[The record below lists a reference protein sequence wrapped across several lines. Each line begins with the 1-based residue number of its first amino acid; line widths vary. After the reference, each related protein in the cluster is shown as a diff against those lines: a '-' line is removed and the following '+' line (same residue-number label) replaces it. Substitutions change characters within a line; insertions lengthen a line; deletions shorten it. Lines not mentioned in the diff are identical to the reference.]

1 MSTRYSSTLRKA
13 LPIAKTAPVVL
24 LGLIMAVVL
33 AAPVYAGKRH
43 RRSRS
48 LCYKPSSQASGSDP
62 EANLP
67 FLFAVYILTWAG
79 FFGYA
84 FYMSRRQRDMRRDI
98 EALRQALRER
108 QDEGRRE
115 FISREPIDHVN

>member
-1 MSTRYSSTLRKA
+1 MSTRYSSALRKA
-13 LPIAKTAPVVL
+13 LPLARSAPVVL
-24 LGLIMAVVL
+24 LGLIVAAVL
-33 AAPVYAGKRH
+33 AAPVYAGSGIVDH
-43 RRSRS
+43 AASATAFA
-48 LCYKPSSQASGSDP
+48 QASASDP

-98 EALRQALRER
+98 DALRQALRER
-108 QDEGRRE
+108 EDRDDA
-115 FISREPIDHVN
+115 SS

>member
-1 MSTRYSSTLRKA
+1 MSTRFSSTLRKA
-13 LPIAKTAPVVL
+13 LPIARSAPVVL
-24 LGLIMAVVL
+24 LGLILAAVL
-33 AAPVYAGKRH
+33 AAPVYAGSGIVDH
-43 RRSRS
+43 AASVTTFA
-48 LCYKPSSQASGSDP
+48 QASDSDP

-98 EALRQALRER
+98 DALRQALRDREDK
-108 QDEGRRE
+108 DEASSKE
-115 FISREPIDHVN
+115 KSR

>member
-1 MSTRYSSTLRKA
+1 MSTRYTSTLRKA
-13 LPIAKTAPVVL
+13 LPIAKSAPVVL
-24 LGLIMAVVL
+24 LGLILAAVL
-33 AAPVYAGKRH
+33 AAPVYAGSGIVDH
-43 RRSRS
+43 AVSATT
-48 LCYKPSSQASGSDP
+48 LAQASGSDP

-98 EALRQALRER
+98 DALRQALRNRED
-108 QDEGRRE
+108 QDDA
-115 FISREPIDHVN
+115 SS

>member
-1 MSTRYSSTLRKA
+1 MSTRYTSMLRKA

-24 LGLIMAVVL
+24 LGLIVAAVL
-33 AAPVYAGKRH
+33 AAPVYAGNGIVDH
-43 RRSRS
+43 AVSATT
-48 LCYKPSSQASGSDP
+48 YAQASDSDP

-84 FYMSRRQRDMRRDI
+84 FYMSRRQRDMQRDI
-98 EALRQALRER
+98 DALRQALRDR
-108 QDEGRRE
+108 DDQDDA
-115 FISREPIDHVN
+115 SS

>member
-1 MSTRYSSTLRKA
+1 MSTRYSNTLRKA
-13 LPIAKTAPVVL
+13 LPIAKSAPVVL
-24 LGLIMAVVL
+24 LGLVMAAVL
-33 AAPVYAGKRH
+33 AAPVYAG
-43 RRSRS
+43 SGIVDQAVS
-48 LCYKPSSQASGSDP
+48 ATAFAQASGSDP

-98 EALRQALRER
+98 DALRQALRDHEDA
-108 QDEGRRE
+108 DEP
-115 FISREPIDHVN
+115 SS

>member
-13 LPIAKTAPVVL
+13 LPLAKSAPIVL
-24 LGLIMAVVL
+24 LGLIAAAFL
-33 AAPVYAGKRH
+33 AAPVYAGYDIVGNAA
-43 RRSRS
+43 SATGFA
-48 LCYKPSSQASGSDP
+48 QASGSDP

-98 EALRQALRER
+98 DALRRALRER
-108 QDEGRRE
+108 QGEDNASSQEE
-115 FISREPIDHVN
+115 SR

>member
-1 MSTRYSSTLRKA
+1 MSTRYTSTLRKA
-13 LPIAKTAPVVL
+13 LPIAKSASVVL
-24 LGLIMAVVL
+24 FGLTMAAIL
-33 AAPVYAGKRH
+33 AAPVYAGNGIVDH
-43 RRSRS
+43 AVSATTFA
-48 LCYKPSSQASGSDP
+48 QESGSDP

-98 EALRQALRER
+98 DALRQALRER
-108 QDEGRRE
+108 QDEDDA
-115 FISREPIDHVN
+115 SS

>member
-13 LPIAKTAPVVL
+13 LPLAKSAPVVL
-24 LGLIMAVVL
+24 LGLIVAAFL
-33 AAPVYAGKRH
+33 AAPVYAGYGIVENAA
-43 RRSRS
+43 SATGFA
-48 LCYKPSSQASGSDP
+48 QASDSDP

-84 FYMSRRQRDMRRDI
+84 FYMSRRQRDMRREID
-98 EALRQALRER
+98 ALKRMLLDRRE
-108 QDEGRRE
+108 QDDAGSQEEGR
-115 FISREPIDHVN
+115 

>member
-13 LPIAKTAPVVL
+13 LPIAKSASVVL
-24 LGLIMAVVL
+24 FGLTMVTVL
-33 AAPVYAGKRH
+33 AAPVYARNGIVDH
-43 RRSRS
+43 AVSATTFA
-48 LCYKPSSQASGSDP
+48 QASGSDP

-84 FYMSRRQRDMRRDI
+84 FYMSRRQRDMQRDI
-98 EALRQALRER
+98 DALRQALRNRED
-108 QDEGRRE
+108 QDDA
-115 FISREPIDHVN
+115 SS

>member
-1 MSTRYSSTLRKA
+1 M
-13 LPIAKTAPVVL
+13 VL
-24 LGLIMAVVL
+24 LGLIVAAFL
-33 AAPVYAGKRH
+33 AAPVYAESGIVDQAA
-43 RRSRS
+43 SVTTFA
-48 LCYKPSSQASGSDP
+48 QASDSDP

-98 EALRQALRER
+98 DALRQALRER
-108 QDEGRRE
+108 QEQDEASSE
-115 FISREPIDHVN
+115 EES

>member
-1 MSTRYSSTLRKA
+1 MSTRYTSMLRKA

-24 LGLIMAVVL
+24 LGLIVAAVL
-33 AAPVYAGKRH
+33 AAPVYAGNGIVDH
-43 RRSRS
+43 AVSATT
-48 LCYKPSSQASGSDP
+48 YAQASDSDP

-84 FYMSRRQRDMRRDI
+84 FYMSRRQRDMRHDI
-98 EALRQALRER
+98 DALRQALRDR
-108 QDEGRRE
+108 DDQDDA
-115 FISREPIDHVN
+115 SS

>member
-1 MSTRYSSTLRKA
+1 MSTRFFSMLRRTPSLAKA
-13 LPIAKTAPVVL
+13 APIAL
-24 LGLIMAVVL
+24 LGLVIATVL
-33 AAPVYAGKRH
+33 TGPVYAGSGIVDH
-43 RRSRS
+43 MA
-48 LCYKPSSQASGSDP
+48 SSSSFAQASGSDP

-108 QDEGRRE
+108 EDGDGA
-115 FISREPIDHVN
+115 SS

>member
-13 LPIAKTAPVVL
+13 LPIAKSVPIVL
-24 LGLIMAVVL
+24 LGLIVTAIL
-33 AAPVYAGKRH
+33 APPVYAGYGIVDH
-43 RRSRS
+43 GVAATTFA
-48 LCYKPSSQASGSDP
+48 QASDSDP

-108 QDEGRRE
+108 EDKDEASSQE
-115 FISREPIDHVN
+115 ESR

>member
-1 MSTRYSSTLRKA
+1 MSTRFSNTLRKA
-13 LPIAKTAPVVL
+13 PSIARAAPIAL
-24 LGLIMAVVL
+24 LGLVIAAVL
-33 AAPVYAGKRH
+33 AGPVYAGSGIVDH
-43 RRSRS
+43 VA
-48 LCYKPSSQASGSDP
+48 SSGYLAQASGSDP

-98 EALRQALRER
+98 EALRQALQER
-108 QDEGRRE
+108 QDEDE
-115 FISREPIDHVN
+115 TSS

>member
-1 MSTRYSSTLRKA
+1 MSTRFSSTLRKA
-13 LPIAKTAPVVL
+13 LPIARSAPVVL
-24 LGLIMAVVL
+24 LGLILAAVL
-33 AAPVYAGKRH
+33 AAPVYAGSGIVDH
-43 RRSRS
+43 AATVTTFA
-48 LCYKPSSQASGSDP
+48 QASDSDP

-98 EALRQALRER
+98 DALRQALR
-108 QDEGRRE
+108 DRE
-115 FISREPIDHVN
+115 DKNEASSEEESG

>member
-13 LPIAKTAPVVL
+13 LPIAKSVPAVL
-24 LGLIMAVVL
+24 MGLIMAALL
-33 AAPVYAGKRH
+33 AAPVYAASGIVDH
-43 RRSRS
+43 GVAAATFA
-48 LCYKPSSQASGSDP
+48 QASDSDP

-84 FYMSRRQRDMRRDI
+84 FYMSRRQRDMRREID
-98 EALRQALRER
+98 ALKQLLLDRQE
-108 QDEGRRE
+108 QDNASSQEE
-115 FISREPIDHVN
+115 SR

>member
-1 MSTRYSSTLRKA
+1 MSTRYSNTLRKT
-13 LPIAKTAPVVL
+13 LPLAKSAPIVL
-24 LGLIMAVVL
+24 LGLIVAAFL
-33 AAPVYAGKRH
+33 AAPVYAGYGIVE
-43 RRSRS
+43 SATTVTGFA
-48 LCYKPSSQASGSDP
+48 QASDSDP

-98 EALRQALRER
+98 EALRKALRER
-108 QDEGRRE
+108 EDKDDASSQEE
-115 FISREPIDHVN
+115 SR

>member
-1 MSTRYSSTLRKA
+1 MSTRYTSTLRKA
-13 LPIAKTAPVVL
+13 LPIAKSAPVVL
-24 LGLIMAVVL
+24 LGLILAAVL
-33 AAPVYAGKRH
+33 AAPVYAGNGIVDH
-43 RRSRS
+43 AG
-48 LCYKPSSQASGSDP
+48 PATTFAQASGSNP

-98 EALRQALRER
+98 DALRQALR
-108 QDEGRRE
+108 DRE
-115 FISREPIDHVN
+115 DKDAVSSEEESQ

>member
-13 LPIAKTAPVVL
+13 LLIAKSAPVVL
-24 LGLIMAVVL
+24 LGLIVAAAL
-33 AAPVYAGKRH
+33 AAPVYAG
-43 RRSRS
+43 
-48 LCYKPSSQASGSDP
+48 YDIVDNAASATGFAQVSDSDP

-98 EALRQALRER
+98 DALRKALRER
-108 QDEGRRE
+108 EDKDEASSE
-115 FISREPIDHVN
+115 EESR

>member
-13 LPIAKTAPVVL
+13 LPIARSAPVVL

-33 AAPVYAGKRH
+33 AAPVYAGSGIVDH
-43 RRSRS
+43 AVSATAFA
-48 LCYKPSSQASGSDP
+48 QASGSDP

-108 QDEGRRE
+108 QDEDDA
-115 FISREPIDHVN
+115 SS

>member
-1 MSTRYSSTLRKA
+1 MSTRYTSTLRKA

-24 LGLIMAVVL
+24 FGLIVAAVL
-33 AAPVYAGKRH
+33 AAPVYAGNGIVDH
-43 RRSRS
+43 AVSATT
-48 LCYKPSSQASGSDP
+48 YAQASDSDP

-84 FYMSRRQRDMRRDI
+84 FYMSRRQRDMRHDI
-98 EALRQALRER
+98 DALRQALRDR
-108 QDEGRRE
+108 DDQDDA
-115 FISREPIDHVN
+115 SS

>member
-1 MSTRYSSTLRKA
+1 MSTRFSNMLRRSPSIAKA
-13 LPIAKTAPVVL
+13 APIALV
-24 LGLIMAVVL
+24 GLVIASVL
-33 AAPVYAGKRH
+33 AGPVYAGSGIVDH
-43 RRSRS
+43 VA
-48 LCYKPSSQASGSDP
+48 SSGFLAQASGSDP

-108 QDEGRRE
+108 LDEDE
-115 FISREPIDHVN
+115 TNS

>member
-1 MSTRYSSTLRKA
+1 MSTRYFNMLRRALSLAKA
-13 LPIAKTAPVVL
+13 APIIL
-24 LGLIMAVVL
+24 LGLVITAVL
-33 AAPVYAGKRH
+33 AGPVYAGSGIVDH
-43 RRSRS
+43 VA
-48 LCYKPSSQASGSDP
+48 SSGYLAQASGSDP

-98 EALRQALRER
+98 EALRRALQER
-108 QDEGRRE
+108 QDEDETG
-115 FISREPIDHVN
+115 S

>member
-13 LPIAKTAPVVL
+13 LPIAKSAPVVL
-24 LGLIMAVVL
+24 LGLIVAAVL
-33 AAPVYAGKRH
+33 AAPVYAVSGIVDH
-43 RRSRS
+43 AGSATT
-48 LCYKPSSQASGSDP
+48 LAQASDSDP

-84 FYMSRRQRDMRRDI
+84 FYMSRRQRDMRREID
-98 EALRQALRER
+98 ALKQLLLDRQE
-108 QDEGRRE
+108 QDDASSQEEGR
-115 FISREPIDHVN
+115 

>member
-1 MSTRYSSTLRKA
+1 MSTRFSSTLRKV
-13 LPIAKTAPVVL
+13 LPIARSAPVVL
-24 LGLIMAVVL
+24 LGLILAAVL
-33 AAPVYAGKRH
+33 AAPVYAGSGIVDH
-43 RRSRS
+43 AASVTTFA
-48 LCYKPSSQASGSDP
+48 QASDSDP

-98 EALRQALRER
+98 DALRQALRDREDK
-108 QDEGRRE
+108 DEASSKE
-115 FISREPIDHVN
+115 ESS

>member
-1 MSTRYSSTLRKA
+1 MSTRYISTLRRALSLAKA
-13 LPIAKTAPVVL
+13 APIAI
-24 LGLIMAVVL
+24 LGLVFAAVL
-33 AAPVYAGKRH
+33 AGPVYAGSGIVDH
-43 RRSRS
+43 VASPGY
-48 LCYKPSSQASGSDP
+48 LAQTSGSDP

-108 QDEGRRE
+108 QNEDDET
-115 FISREPIDHVN
+115 SS

>member
-1 MSTRYSSTLRKA
+1 MSTRYTSTLRKA

-24 LGLIMAVVL
+24 LGLIVAAVL
-33 AAPVYAGKRH
+33 AAPVYAGNGIVDH
-43 RRSRS
+43 AVSATT
-48 LCYKPSSQASGSDP
+48 YAQASDSDP

-84 FYMSRRQRDMRRDI
+84 FYMSRRQRDLQRDI
-98 EALRQALRER
+98 DALRQALRNRED
-108 QDEGRRE
+108 QDDA
-115 FISREPIDHVN
+115 SS

>member
-1 MSTRYSSTLRKA
+1 MSTRYSNTLRKT
-13 LPIAKTAPVVL
+13 LPLAKSAPIVL
-24 LGLIMAVVL
+24 LGLIMVAVL
-33 AAPVYAGKRH
+33 AGPVYAGYGIVENAA
-43 RRSRS
+43 SATGFA
-48 LCYKPSSQASGSDP
+48 QASDSDP

-98 EALRQALRER
+98 EALRRALRER
-108 QDEGRRE
+108 QGEDAASSQEE
-115 FISREPIDHVN
+115 SR

>member
-1 MSTRYSSTLRKA
+1 MSTRYTSTLRKA

-24 LGLIMAVVL
+24 LGLIVAAVL
-33 AAPVYAGKRH
+33 AAPVYAGNGIVDH
-43 RRSRS
+43 AVSATT
-48 LCYKPSSQASGSDP
+48 YAQASDSDP

-84 FYMSRRQRDMRRDI
+84 FYMSRRQRDMQRDI
-98 EALRQALRER
+98 DALRQALRER
-108 QDEGRRE
+108 QDEDDASSLE
-115 FISREPIDHVN
+115 ESR

>member
-1 MSTRYSSTLRKA
+1 MLTGYSNTLPRA
-13 LPIAKTAPVVL
+13 LRTARLAALGL
-24 LGLIMAVVL
+24 LGVIAAVVL
-33 AAPVYAGKRH
+33 ASPAYAAGGIVDH
-43 RRSRS
+43 PASVTS
-48 LCYKPSSQASGSDP
+48 FAQASDSGP

-98 EALRQALRER
+98 DSLRQALEER
-108 QDEGRRE
+108 QGKDA
-115 FISREPIDHVN
+115 SNS